1 VKRLQLMQL
10 LGRLATLWRRPGEV
24 RRRARAAE
32 RGFSLLEIMIS
43 IGILTT
49 ITVLTWASLQQ
60 TFRTKGSVEARMSRY
75 RVGRLAMDRILRDV
89 QMAYLSKNIMIGTE
103 ATPRTFFD
111 GDRKPD
117 IDELRFTYFGH
128 QRLYADSKE
137 ADTAAVGYFGQRDRA
152 DPRKLVLWRKETRR
166 IQADRFDNIPGESEV
181 LCDDVVR
188 LELSY
193 YHPDRKEWL
202 ENWRTSQADGFPDR
216 LPSRVRV
223 KLIVHD
229 DTGQD
234 LAFASEARI
243 AMFQALDFSTQH

>member
-1 VKRLQLMQL
+1 MRRLIRQI
-10 LGRLATLWRRPGEV
+10 RE
-24 RRRARAAE
+24 RRAAQAPRRASSGE
-32 RGFSLLEIMIS
+32 RGFTLLEIMIS

-49 ITVLTWASLQQ
+49 VTVLTWASLQQ
-60 TFRTKGSVEARMSRY
+60 TFRTKSSVEARMSRY

-89 QMAYLSKNIMIGTE
+89 QMAYLSKNVVTGFE
-103 ATPRTFFD
+103 STPRTFFD
-111 GDRKPD
+111 GARKAD

-137 ADTAAVGYFGQRDRA
+137 ADTAAVGYFGLRDRS
-152 DPRKLVLWRKETRR
+152 DPRKLTLWRKETRR
-166 IQADRFDNIPGESEV
+166 IQTERFDNIPGESEI

-193 YHPDRKEWL
+193 YPPDRREWL

-229 DTGQD
+229 DSGQD
-234 LAFASEARI
+234 LAFASEVRI
-243 AMFQALDFSTQH
+243 AMFQALDFSKQAQ

>member
-1 VKRLQLMQL
+1 MSRRSA
-10 LGRLATLWRRPGEV
+10 GFTLI
-24 RRRARAAE
+24 
-32 RGFSLLEIMIS
+32 EIMVS
-43 IGILTT
+43 IGILST
-49 ITVLTWASLQQ
+49 ITLMLWASSQGA
-60 TFRTKGSVEARMSRY
+60 FRTKKGVEGKMARY
-75 RVGRLAMDRILRDV
+75 RVARLAMDRILRDV

-111 GDRKPD
+111 GARKPD

-137 ADTAAVGYFGQRDRA
+137 ADTAAVGYFGQRDRT

-202 ENWRTSQADGFPDR
+202 DHWITSQSDGFPDR

-229 DTGQD
+229 DVGQD
-234 LAFASEARI
+234 LAFASEVRI